1 MVAESEAKRPP
12 GTSTRPLAG
21 RKCGGRSSYRYD
33 RRTWDKNASCSNV
46 DIAVARL
53 PTSGTTLV
61 SAQRNEAEF
70 RHVLSELCPE
80 HSFSNSSVEHL
91 FSKLEEVIGLWFAQT
106 NRLDIELV
114 TKRLRAIFEQLD
126 GCAKTLGALQTGLH
140 EDIDITVASQ
150 LARFLALNPKI
161 GSIERG
167 RILLSGFQKDAARI
181 AHACLVAATDWD
193 QQSGKPGAPRLDWYD
208 EFTALLI
215 SIAKTAGIE
224 PNLKKERINGN
235 KGGWLFDAARRLES
249 FLDPEMRSDT
259 DEACFKRL
267 ERGKKRL
274 GRRGR
279 QNG

>member
-1 MVAESEAKRPP
+1 
-12 GTSTRPLAG
+12 L
-21 RKCGGRSSYRYD
+21 
-33 RRTWDKNASCSNV
+33 

-53 PTSGTTLV
+53 PTSGKTLV
-61 SAQRNEAEF
+61 SAKRNEAEF

-80 HSFSNSSVEHL
+80 HSFGDSSMKDL
-91 FSKLEEVIGLWFAQT
+91 YSKLEEVIGLWFAQT
-106 NRLDIELV
+106 NRLDISLV
-114 TKRLRAIFEQLD
+114 TRRFRVISEQLD
-126 GCAKTLGALQTGLH
+126 DSAKTLGALQTGLH
-140 EDIDITVASQ
+140 EVIDMTVASQ
-150 LARFLALNPKI
+150 LARFLALNPDI
-161 GSIERG
+161 GSVKQS
-167 RILLSGFQKDAARI
+167 RIFLSAFQEDATRI
-181 AHACLVAATDWD
+181 AHACSVAATYLD
-193 QQSGKPGAPRLDWYD
+193 QESGKPGAPRLDWYD

-274 GRRGR
+274 GQRGR